1 MMTARHVLLVVLSCY
16 VGCSGL
22 IRTDAAT
29 LTAQTLAPNSMGRSG
44 TAPRRM
50 LPFDVSKQG
59 TVAFEITK
67 ADAFRRRRLLEDDEN
82 EEGEEQTEEQQEQT
96 ADETSE
102 GEEEQGGDGQE
113 EEEAPAEETSEEKQ
127 EEAQE
132 EPEPTSDEVPD
143 DESAPPSKSAHG
155 VRARGLSLE
164 AREARR
170 SARLEA
176 RNQRREKRNEA
187 RMLRRAGR
195 FGRLKAGEEAEK
207 AAENTAIATSIL

>member
-1 MMTARHVLLVVLSCY
+1 M
-16 VGCSGL
+16 GCSGL

-44 TAPRRM
+44 TALRRL
-50 LPFDVSKQG
+50 LPFDASKQG

-82 EEGEEQTEEQQEQT
+82 EEEEEQTEEQEEQT

-102 GEEEQGGDGQE
+102 GEEEQDGEGQEEEEAPAE

-132 EPEPTSDEVPD
+132 ELCTNW
-143 DESAPPSKSAHG
+143 KW
-155 VRARGLSLE
+155 
-164 AREARR
+164 
-170 SARLEA
+170 
-176 RNQRREKRNEA
+176 REKRET
-187 RMLRRAGR
+187 RQSRAQ
-195 FGRLKAGEEAEK
+195 RL
-207 AAENTAIATSIL
+207 T